1 MCSSCIYTVL
11 VVGEKKRRKNKQTKT
26 LNLTFEFWQILN
38 DILKHRIFS
47 LGRMMYMVV
56 GLCYW
61 ETHKFSYASV
71 VLKSKQYSSL
81 LKWKKTNLD
90 NGDISC
96 SRLSLHWE
104 SWKAFI
110 FAHPSFS
117 ENPSEPFGASVIID
131 GVTYGAGTASSKKLA
146 KNKAGNI
153 LFFLNTNWWIVYLF
167 SFLLWRWRICNSK

>member
-1 MCSSCIYTVL
+1 MYPLHLHCAS
-11 VVGEKKRRKNKQTKT
+11 GGKKEEKQKT
-26 LNLTFEFWQILN
+26 PLELTFEFWQILN
-38 DILKHRIFS
+38 DFLKQNFLIWKNDVHGGRS
-47 LGRMMYMVV
+47 LTGK
-56 GLCYW
+56 LF
-61 ETHKFSYASV
+61 KFSYASV
-71 VLKSKQYSSL
+71 VLKSIQYSSL

-96 SRLSLHWE
+96 SQLSLYWE